1 MLFDTSALPDL
12 ETFARVNGL
21 QFESSVPAPHYG
33 GAVFEYLHGAVVRNR
48 FVAASGFELG
58 TITGEI
64 SGIPRESV
72 SRPTISSVPGMGTT
86 YTYLAI
92 TLERA
97 VPQLVLDSIRNGAS
111 LPMPVE
117 RGQTLHLEGNFD
129 QYFRLSV
136 PRGYEQDALYI
147 LTPDLMS
154 LLIDETGD
162 FDVETVDNKLFVYS
176 VGALNLAN
184 PAVWQ
189 RLGRIHSIVG
199 SKAISQ
205 TRRYTDAGGSQV
217 AAEAMTG
224 FGQRLRMG
232 GLPRST
238 QIFLWFFLAFI
249 LIFFLST
256 TVFMVIFAWLW
267 FAGIDAFTN
276 LPQTP

>member
-1 MLFDTSALPDL
+1 MRFDTSPLPDL
-12 ETFARVNGL
+12 ERFARVNGL
-21 QFESSVPAPHYG
+21 QFESSVPAPQYG
-33 GAVFEYLHGAVVRNR
+33 GAVFEYLRGAVVRNR

-64 SGIPRESV
+64 SGIPRDGV
-72 SRPTISSVPGMGTT
+72 DRPTISSVPGMGTT

-117 RGQTLHLEGNFD
+117 GGQSLHLEGNFD

-136 PRGYEQDALYI
+136 PRGYEHDALYI

-184 PAVWQ
+184 PAVWE

-205 TRRYTDAGGSQV
+205 TRRYSDSHGRH
-217 AAEAMTG
+217 AESDEATG

-232 GLPRST
+232 GLPRPA
-238 QIFLWFFLAFI
+238 QVFLWFFLAFI
-249 LIFFLST
+249 IIFFLST
-256 TVFMVIFAWLW
+256 TVFMVFFAWMW
-267 FAGIDAFTN
+267 FAGIDAIN
-276 LPQTP
+276 NAPPTP